1 MLQLWKPKFKNQFP
15 DRPQKGTIDMRSD
28 ENALRERIMEAA
40 IDQFNRKG
48 LKFTMDDVAGSLS
61 VSKKT
66 LYKVFSD
73 KEALFFDMV
82 DYCFDAIKES
92 ERAILDD
99 PEMDIVEKIRKI
111 IIVLPHRYKTIDFRQ
126 LYSLREKFP
135 LIYARLEKR
144 LESDW
149 EPTISLLEQGMEA
162 GRIKPLSTAVL
173 RAMIEGTIEH
183 FLSRDILLQE
193 DISYPEA
200 LEKMMDIIMEGIT
213 V

>member
-1 MLQLWKPKFKNQFP
+1 
-15 DRPQKGTIDMRSD
+15 MRSD

-92 ERAILDD
+92 EQAILDD

-126 LYSLREKFP
+126 LYSLKEKFP

-149 EPTISLLEQGMEA
+149 EPTIALLEQGMEA

-173 RAMIEGTIEH
+173 RAMVEGTIEH